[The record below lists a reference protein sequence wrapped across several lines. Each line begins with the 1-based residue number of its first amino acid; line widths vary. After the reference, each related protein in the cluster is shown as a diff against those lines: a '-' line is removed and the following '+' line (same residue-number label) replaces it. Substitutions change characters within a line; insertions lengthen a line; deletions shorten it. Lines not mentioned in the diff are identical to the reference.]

1 MLKSI
6 FVSFALLFA
15 VISAFAQNNQ
25 AQQPNAFDPFYLKSG
40 SRFEA
45 SSSRSQK
52 AKTNIRAISGD
63 FAEALQVIRQ
73 NYVGGER
80 LSEEK
85 LTKTAIDKMLK
96 SLDPHSN
103 FYDKQ
108 EFAELQ
114 SEQHSEYFGIGTT
127 IAAFK
132 NGKKSSAYIV
142 STFPKSSAFRAGI
155 RFGDKILKV
164 DGNDVAG
171 FSVSEIRK
179 RIRGEQGTIVRLT
192 LERAAANRI
201 ETITLRREPV
211 ALPSIPD
218 AYIFRDK
225 IGYIELSGG
234 FNFTT
239 SDELDVALDSLKRQ
253 GATSLILDLRD
264 NPGGLVE
271 QAVRVA
277 EKFLPPGKTILSQR
291 GRDEFGQR
299 FWQSNKPDYVN
310 LPLVVLVNENTASA
324 AEIVASALQDHDRA
338 VLVGETTFGKG
349 LVQSVLNLPDGAGL
363 TLTVA
368 RYYTPSGKSLQRDY
382 SNSGTYEYFTKTRH
396 KAGSGENKTKIASVK
411 DSEHKISGGII
422 PDEIVRKHE
431 MSETKAKL
439 QNAAFFFTRE
449 LISGRILGF
458 DNFVPKQQVQF
469 GRRIQTSEF
478 VIDEKLIQAFGK
490 FVSANVEDTKINA
503 IQIGKQREFI
513 AEQIRFYVG
522 NSFYGSTSANQVLI
536 EKDSQVTG
544 AVKSFQQAK
553 NLAAV
558 INK

>member
-1 MLKSI
+1 MLKFI
-6 FVSFALLFA
+6 FVSLVLLCA
-15 VISAFAQNNQ
+15 ISNSSAQNR
-25 AQQPNAFDPFYLKSG
+25 QQTDAGDPFYLKSG

-45 SSSRSQK
+45 SSVRRQK
-52 AKTNIRAISGD
+52 AKTNVRVINAD
-63 FAEALQVIRQ
+63 FAEALQVIKQ
-73 NYVGGER
+73 NFIGGEG

-85 LTKTAIDKMLK
+85 LTKSAIDKMLK

-103 FYDKQ
+103 FYDKK

-132 NGKKSSAYIV
+132 NNKKSGTYIV

-164 DGNDVAG
+164 NNSDVES
-171 FSVSEIRK
+171 FSVSQIRQ
-179 RIRGEQGTIVRLT
+179 RIRGEQGTVVRLT
-192 LERAAANRI
+192 LERAATNKI
-201 ETITLRREPV
+201 ETIALRREPV

-218 AYIFRDK
+218 AYILRDK

-239 SDELDVALDSLKRQ
+239 SDELDVALESLKRQ

-324 AEIVASALQDHDRA
+324 AEIVASALQDHNRA
-338 VLVGETTFGKG
+338 FLVGETTFGKG
-349 LVQSVLNLPDGAGL
+349 LVQSVLDLPGGAGL

-382 SNSGTYEYFTKTRH
+382 SNAGTYEYFAKTKHHAENDESKTKT
-396 KAGSGENKTKIASVK
+396 AVVK
-411 DSEHKISGGII
+411 NSEDKISGGGII
-422 PDEIVRKHE
+422 PDEIIEKRE

-439 QNAAFFFTRE
+439 QNAAFFFARE
-449 LISGRILGF
+449 LIGGQILGF
-458 DNFVPKQQVQF
+458 DKFVQKQQVQF
-469 GRRIQTSEF
+469 GRRIQMNEF
-478 VIDEKLIQAFGK
+478 VIDEKLFQAFRE
-490 FVSANVEDTKINA
+490 FVCQDIANTKPNE
-503 IQIGKQREFI
+503 IQIQKQRDFI
-513 AEQIRFYVG
+513 VEQIRFYVA
-522 NSFYGSTSANQVLI
+522 NSYYGSTSANQVLI
-536 EKDSQVTG
+536 EKDLQVIG
-544 AVKSFQQAK
+544 AISSFNRAK
-553 NLAAV
+553 NLASV
-558 INK
+558 VNK

>member
-1 MLKSI
+1 MLKFI
-6 FVSFALLFA
+6 FLSLALLFSING
-15 VISAFAQNNQ
+15 VFAQNE
-25 AQQPNAFDPFYLKSG
+25 QQTSANDPFYLKTG
-40 SRFEA
+40 ARFEA
-45 SSSRSQK
+45 SSVRTQK
-52 AKTNIRAISGD
+52 AKTNIRVITAD
-63 FAEALQVIRQ
+63 FAEALQVIKQ
-73 NYVGGER
+73 NFVAGER

-85 LTKTAIDKMLK
+85 LAKTAIDKMLK

-132 NGKKSSAYIV
+132 NDKKSGTYIV

-155 RFGDKILKV
+155 KFGDKILKV
-164 DGNDVAG
+164 DGSDVEG
-171 FSVSEIRK
+171 LPVSEVRRK
-179 RIRGEQGTIVRLT
+179 IRGEQGTIVRLT
-192 LERAAANRI
+192 LERAATNKI
-201 ETITLRREPV
+201 ETITLRREPI

-218 AYIFRDK
+218 AYVLRDK
-225 IGYIELSGG
+225 TGYIELSGG

-239 SDELDVALDSLKRQ
+239 SDELDVALESLKRQ

-264 NPGGLVE
+264 NGGGLVE

-291 GRDEFGQR
+291 GRDDFGQR
-299 FWQSNKPDYVN
+299 FWQSNKTDYVN

-324 AEIVASALQDHDRA
+324 AEIVASALQDHNRA

-349 LVQSVLNLPDGAGL
+349 LVQSVLNLPGGAGL

-382 SNSGTYEYFTKTRH
+382 SNAGTYEYFARAEH
-396 KAGSGENKTKIASVK
+396 NSQNNENKTKIASAK
-411 DSEHKISGGII
+411 DSERKTSGGIM
-422 PDEIVRKHE
+422 PDEIIEKQE

-439 QNAAFFFTRE
+439 QNAAFYFTRE
-449 LISGRILGF
+449 LTVGRILSF
-458 DNFVPKQQVQF
+458 DNFVQKQPAQF
-469 GRRIQTSEF
+469 GRRIQFNEF
-478 VIDEKLIQAFGK
+478 VVDEKLIQAFGK
-490 FVSANVEDTKINA
+490 FVSANIKETTIKA
-503 IQIGKQREFI
+503 AQILKHREFI
-513 AEQIRFYVG
+513 AEQIRFYVA

-536 EKDSQVTG
+536 EKDSQVAG
-544 AVKSFQQAK
+544 AVNSFQRAK
-553 NLAAV
+553 ILAAV
-558 INK
+558 VNK